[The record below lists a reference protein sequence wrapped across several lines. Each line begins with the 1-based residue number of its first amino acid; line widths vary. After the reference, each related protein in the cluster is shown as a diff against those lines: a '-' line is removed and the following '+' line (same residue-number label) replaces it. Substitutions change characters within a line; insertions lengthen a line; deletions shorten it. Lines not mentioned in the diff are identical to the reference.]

1 MIDTAK
7 PSIPSKG
14 RTRRANALS
23 SGCMLD
29 EYRIDTILGAGGFGV
44 TYKAWD
50 TLLETWVAIK
60 EYFPVEWSFRDADGV
75 TVHSN
80 TQGGDVGGNDERLS
94 DYLWGLERFLDE
106 ARVLARVQH
115 PFVVRVKRYFRAH
128 GTAYIVMDYEDGEPL
143 NAILQDGETLSEDE
157 VRGLLEDVLPALQAV
172 HEQGFL
178 HRDIKPANLYV
189 RASDRRVI
197 LIDFGAAR
205 AAVGRHSKSVTSLVT
220 PGYSPPEQY
229 TTRNDRY
236 GTWTDVYA
244 LGAVLYRCV
253 TGRPPTEAAERLLE
267 DSLEPAARA
276 GAGRY
281 SASLLRV
288 IDRALAVRPEQRF
301 HTVAEMQGALNDAP
315 EEDEDGDKTVIL
327 APLARPT
334 GKPTRPA
341 HKPDVPRLIEPPVA
355 AVVEQIA
362 DVGRPEIVPSPN
374 ASGKSADQRLDV
386 LRSSPSTGTIR
397 RPRPAAVLIGG
408 AVAVAAVAIVW
419 LWPSS
424 PSPEEKPPPR
434 YSFGQRETPAAA
446 SNAGPP
452 LVAGASVSA
461 VPSTVPVTVRE
472 SATPGTVSGLP
483 SAIGEPTMPSP
494 ATVDGPPPPADESPA
509 VETPEAR
516 SPVAIQPELS
526 AQSAGKVDAGSESPA
541 GSGNATAGSTL
552 VPAPAPESAPEPA
565 AGTGAGFLAPKAA
578 PSAAAAYT
586 GSPVAPVVAK
596 PAANKPSIR
605 PRPTRPQASKTRP
618 RFQPSETRPV
628 APAGE
633 KPVLERGIRNPWE
646 SPATTG
652 FNQK

>member
-1 MIDTAK
+1 
-7 PSIPSKG
+7 
-14 RTRRANALS
+14 
-23 SGCMLD
+23 
-29 EYRIDTILGAGGFGV
+29 
-44 TYKAWD
+44 
-50 TLLETWVAIK
+50 
-60 EYFPVEWSFRDADGV
+60 
-75 TVHSN
+75 
-80 TQGGDVGGNDERLS
+80 
-94 DYLWGLERFLDE
+94 
-106 ARVLARVQH
+106 
-115 PFVVRVKRYFRAH
+115 
-128 GTAYIVMDYEDGEPL
+128 
-143 NAILQDGETLSEDE
+143 
-157 VRGLLEDVLPALQAV
+157 LLEDVLPALQAV

-315 EEDEDGDKTVIL
+315 EEDVDGDKTVIL

-434 YSFGQRETPAAA
+434 YSFAQRETPAAA

-452 LVAGASVSA
+452 
-461 VPSTVPVTVRE
+461 
-472 SATPGTVSGLP
+472 
-483 SAIGEPTMPSP
+483 
-494 ATVDGPPPPADESPA
+494 
-509 VETPEAR
+509 
-516 SPVAIQPELS
+516 
-526 AQSAGKVDAGSESPA
+526 
-541 GSGNATAGSTL
+541 
-552 VPAPAPESAPEPA
+552 PAP
-565 AGTGAGFLAPKAA
+565 
-578 PSAAAAYT
+578 PSSLEHRFRRCRPQFPLRF
-586 GSPVAPVVAK
+586 GS
-596 PAANKPSIR
+596 R
-605 PRPTRPQASKTRP
+605 PRP
-618 RFQPSETRPV
+618 
-628 APAGE
+628 
-633 KPVLERGIRNPWE
+633 ERCPGYRRR
-646 SPATTG
+646 
-652 FNQK
+652 